1 MIEELSVFR
10 VIIGFAFMGYASYSD
25 IKTREIYDFVW
36 YAMGIIGIIFIAI
49 EIIFGYF
56 LPLNFIFS
64 LFFGIMLG
72 MLLHKFNF
80 GGADVKAIIALAI
93 LFPIFPNLTLF
104 GVEFPI
110 TGIPLINIF
119 ILSIVT
125 NSLIIGLFSP
135 IYIFI
140 HNLLKMEISP
150 YMFIGYNV
158 DIMKL
163 KEMRHIR
170 FVHNIDFETGKCE
183 FIWGGIELD
192 ENGVYELEKMAQKNI
207 LNRVW
212 ITPEL
217 PFIVYIMLG
226 LIATIF
232 YGDIIYSLMH

>member
-1 MIEELSVFR
+1 
-10 VIIGFAFMGYASYSD
+10 
-25 IKTREIYDFVW
+25 
-36 YAMGIIGIIFIAI
+36 
-49 EIIFGYF
+49 
-56 LPLNFIFS
+56 
-64 LFFGIMLG
+64 
-72 MLLHKFNF
+72 
-80 GGADVKAIIALAI
+80 
-93 LFPIFPNLTLF
+93 
-104 GVEFPI
+104 
-110 TGIPLINIF
+110 
-119 ILSIVT
+119 
-125 NSLIIGLFSP
+125 
-135 IYIFI
+135 
-140 HNLLKMEISP
+140 
-150 YMFIGYNV
+150 MFIGYNV

-163 KEMRHIR
+163 KEMQHIR